1 MTDRERRYREAT
13 RAVQQHGSQR
23 EAARALGV
31 SRSAIRRMLGTI
43 GKSHA
48 ERPPEDPDMEIA
60 LLRDKVRSLQSQLA
74 AASSAKLS
82 EETVRRE
89 ILKVAEL
96 DPDPPEWLVRPP
108 KRGHVSGTPVL
119 FASDWHWGEVVQA
132 SQIGGVNSYDMA
144 TAQRR
149 ARTLIEVTIDL
160 LKTRFANPEYPGIV
174 FALGGDLCSGDIHE
188 ELSATNEMEIMP
200 VLVDLFGVLTWCI
213 STLADAFGNAF
224 VPCVT
229 GNHGRVTHKMRAK
242 GRAYTSYE
250 WLLYSLL
257 AERFS
262 SDKRVRFMIP
272 DGPDANFKVHNTRV
286 CLSHGD
292 AFRGGQGLIG
302 HWGAVFRGNNRKR
315 SMNAKVNLDF
325 DLLMLGHYHSYGM
338 IDGVVTNG
346 SLIGM
351 SEYGW
356 QGSFGFE
363 HPRQALFLVH
373 PTIGPTFS
381 MPVYVERPPA
391 LPASPWVSWKE
402 TR

>member
-1 MTDRERRYREAT
+1 MTDRERRYQEAV
-13 RAVQQHGSQR
+13 RAVEKYGT
-23 EAARALGV
+23 AAAAAKVLGV
-31 SRSAIRRMLGTI
+31 PRETLRNRIQRGGGGPTV
-43 GKSHA
+43 
-48 ERPPEDPDMEIA
+48 ETPDDLDVA
-60 LLRDKVRSLQSQLA
+60 LLRDKIRALESQLA
-74 AASSAKLS
+74 GARASTLS
-82 EETVRRE
+82 DEQVKRE
-89 ILKVAEL
+89 ILKVAAM
-96 DPDPPEWLVRPP
+96 DPSPPEWLVRAP
-108 KRGHVSGTPVL
+108 KRGHVTGTPVV

-132 SQIGGVNSYDMA
+132 SQINGVNSYDIA

-200 VLVDLFGVLTWCI
+200 VLRDLFGVLAWCI
-213 STLADAFGNAF
+213 ETLADAFGNVF

-229 GNHGRVTHKMRAK
+229 GNHARITHKMRAK

-250 WLLYSLL
+250 WLLYHLL

-262 SDKRVRFMIP
+262 SDRRIQFQIP
-272 DGPDANFKVHNTRV
+272 DGPDALFRIYNTRI

-315 SMNAKVNLDF
+315 SMNAKVKLDF
-325 DLLMLGHYHSYGM
+325 DLLMIGHFHSYGM

-346 SLIGM
+346 SLVGM

-356 QGSFGFE
+356 SGAFGFE
-363 HPRQALFLVH
+363 QPRQALFLVH
-373 PTIGPTFS
+373 PSIGPTFS
-381 MPVYVERPPA
+381 MPVYVDRAKAPEQT
-391 LPASPWVSWKE
+391 PWVSWKDG
-402 TR
+402 TP